1 VIQVRLNRSEGA
13 GVMSIPPGNVFPR
26 RLDKPLPRAAKAHGV
41 WIEDQDG
48 RRYLDAGGGALVVNV
63 GHGREEII
71 RAVHA
76 QMEQC
81 YYIHGTLFSTEVVE
95 SLASELAKH
104 APKGLDRFYFLSSG
118 SEAIE
123 TAIKLARQIHVESGH
138 PERVKLIARWKSYH
152 GLTLG
157 ALSASGRT
165 YFREPFT
172 PLLSDVA
179 HIPPPYCLRC
189 PYGLALPECGLQCAL
204 ALEDVILQ
212 LGPKTV
218 SAFLAETVSGATL
231 GIYPPPPGYLGLIR
245 EICDRHSV
253 LLILDEVMSGMGRTG
268 RWFAC
273 QHWDVTPDIMTLGKG
288 ISSGAVPLS
297 AVAAKSEYLELM
309 RKGSGNFVHGG
320 TFSHH
325 VVAAAA
331 GLAVIDILERDRLV
345 DRAAEMGTYLEE
357 CLRQRLSDSS
367 RVLDIRGVGLMWGV
381 ELGQD
386 KSSLKPFPRE
396 QKIAERT
403 REAMFQRGALVY
415 LSSGFAGKDG
425 DAIVIGPPFVI
436 DRTEIDTAVETLAL
450 TIKDLLGG

>member
-1 VIQVRLNRSEGA
+1 MN
-13 GVMSIPPGNVFPR
+13 IPPGHVFPR
-26 RLDKPLPRAAKAHGV
+26 RLDKPLPRAVKAHGV
-41 WIEDQDG
+41 WIEDENG

-63 GHGREEII
+63 GHGREEIL
-71 RAVHA
+71 RAVQA
-76 QMEQC
+76 QMQRC
-81 YYIHGTLFSTEVVE
+81 YYIHGSLFSTEVVE
-95 SLASELAKH
+95 ALASRLAKH
-104 APKGLDRFYFLSSG
+104 APKGLDRFYFMSSG

-123 TAIKLARQIHVESGH
+123 TAIKLARQIHVESSR
-138 PERVKLIARWKSYH
+138 PERVKLISRWKSYH

-172 PLLSDVA
+172 PLLSDVV

-189 PYGLALPECGLQCAL
+189 PYGLALPECGLRCAL
-204 ALEDVILQ
+204 ALEDTILQ

-231 GIYPPPPGYLGLIR
+231 GIYPPPPGYLQLIR
-245 EICDRHSV
+245 EICDRYGV
-253 LLILDEVMSGMGRTG
+253 LLILDEVMAGMGRTG

-273 QHWDVTPDIMTLGKG
+273 EHWDVTPDIMTLGKG

-297 AVAAKSEYLELM
+297 AVATKSEYLELM

-331 GLAVIDILERDRLV
+331 GVAVIDILERDRLV
-345 DRAAEMGTYLEE
+345 ERAAEMGKYLEE
-357 CLRQRLSDSS
+357 CLKQRLSDSPH
-367 RVLDIRGVGLMWGV
+367 VLEIRGIGLMWGV

-396 QKIAERT
+396 QKVAERI
-403 REAMFQRGALVY
+403 REAMFERGVLVY

-425 DAIVIGPPFVI
+425 DAIVFGPPFVI
-436 DRTEIDTAVETLAL
+436 ERSEIETAVETLAL
-450 TIKDLLGG
+450 TIRDLL